1 MKKISVIVPMYNE
14 EENVKKF
21 YNETQTVLQKIQ
33 DKYDYEMI
41 FIDDGS
47 KDKTLELLKE
57 ISKTDNKI
65 NIISFSRNFGKESGI
80 HAGLAKSTG
89 DIVVLLDGDLQH
101 DPQLIPEMLKYIEE
115 GYDTVTTIRNRKGES
130 KIKSL
135 LSRMFYVVM
144 PKTDNVKLQQG
155 AQDYRMMT
163 RQVVDAILEMDEYNR
178 FSKGLF
184 EWVGFKTKYI
194 ETNNRTRNAGTTKWN
209 YSKLLHYAIEGITS
223 FSIKPLK
230 IATIIGAIIS
240 IISLILAVQIVMQTL
255 IEGKDVPGYASTITA
270 VLFIGGIQL
279 ITIGILSEYIG
290 KIYLEIKH
298 RPKYII
304 KENISGENTK
314 NNYCERNKNDEKDN

>member
-33 DKYDYEMI
+33 DKYNYEMI

-80 HAGLAKSTG
+80 HAGLTKSTG

-135 LSRMFYVVM
+135 FSRMFYLIM
-144 PKTDNVKLQQG
+144 PKSENVKLQQG
-155 AQDYRMMT
+155 AQDFRMMT

-209 YSKLLHYAIEGITS
+209 YSKLFHYAIEGITS

-230 IATIIGAIIS
+230 IATIVGAIIS
-240 IISLILAVQIVMQTL
+240 IISLILAVEIVMQTL

-304 KENISGENTK
+304 KENISGENTE
-314 NNYCERNKNDEKDN
+314 NNYCERNKDDEKDN